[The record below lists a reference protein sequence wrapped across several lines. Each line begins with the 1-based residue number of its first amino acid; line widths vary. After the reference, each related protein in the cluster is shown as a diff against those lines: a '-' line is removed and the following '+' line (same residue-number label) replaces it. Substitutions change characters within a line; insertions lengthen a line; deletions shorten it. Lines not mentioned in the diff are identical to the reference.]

1 MQTKFLYTL
10 NAASF
15 SLSLFKKKEKGGRE
29 GGEGGEVGKEK
40 KREREREVYATR
52 IPSQV
57 SRRRPEEAL
66 RSRPPSAFKPVQR
79 LEPPN
84 LKLPN
89 PKRAWLNGVEKWTIL
104 AEFGVV
110 RALGGVEGPRLM

>member
-40 KREREREVYATR
+40 KKGERERSLRDTN
-52 IPSQV
+52 SQ
-57 SRRRPEEAL
+57 SSEPEPARGSSASKQRFEA
-66 RSRPPSAFKPVQR
+66 
-79 LEPPN
+79 
-84 LKLPN
+84 
-89 PKRAWLNGVEKWTIL
+89 G
-104 AEFGVV
+104 
-110 RALGGVEGPRLM
+110 